1 MRPEIPA
8 SPARRLLIAS
18 IFSALLLAA
27 APGWVK
33 AGTNAKQPTFV
44 ATAAAPKSKPGA
56 KAPSRQTTTVEVP
69 KVDVT
74 ASEGST
80 ATAVRGRPE
89 TPAAAGKQP
98 APATTP
104 AAAGAQTQAVN
115 PDVIAL
121 KTTSDLVVR
130 DLGFTGEGEILFS
143 LVNRGD
149 VGINVPGGHSGA
161 LTLAARPS
169 ASGPPIP
176 IDIWM
181 GTSKIMTVQQPSI
194 AGRQTRNL
202 RVAIPSNYVTPK
214 CLETR
219 DLKIAV
225 DAQNQFAELYEDNN
239 VTEAA
244 DSARPCPDLAIKSIK
259 RHYTGL
265 LNETYRVKVTIVNQG
280 NAASPSTEVW
290 GTSLP
295 TGIWPLTGWPELIPT
310 RKIPALD
317 PGESTS
323 FKTGGSVLSTNHT
336 AVRVILDRYSD
347 IDESDESNN
356 FEDKQL

>member
-1 MRPEIPA
+1 MRPQILA
-8 SPARRLLIAS
+8 GPARHLLIAP

-33 AGTNAKQPTFV
+33 AGTD
-44 ATAAAPKSKPGA
+44 ATEAAPKNKPEA
-56 KAPSRQTTTVEVP
+56 KTPNRQTTTVEVP

-80 ATAVRGRPE
+80 ATAIRGRPE
-89 TPAAAGKQP
+89 TPTAAGNRS
-98 APATTP
+98 APATTQ

-121 KTTSDLVVR
+121 KTTSDLVIR
-130 DLGFTGEGEILFS
+130 DLRFTGEGEIAFN

-149 VGINVPGGHSGA
+149 LGINVPGGHSGA
-161 LTLAARPS
+161 MTLRARPS

-194 AGRQTRNL
+194 AGAQTKSL
-202 RVAIPSNYVTPK
+202 KVAIPSNYVTPG
-214 CLETR
+214 CLDTR
-219 DLKIAV
+219 DLKVAV
-225 DAQNQFAELYEDNN
+225 DAQNQFAELYDDNN

-244 DSARPCPDLAIKSIK
+244 DAARPCPDLAIKSIK

-265 LNETYRVKVTIVNQG
+265 LNETYRVKVTIINQG
-280 NAASPSTEVW
+280 NAASPSTQVW

-295 TGIWPLTGWPELIPT
+295 TGIWPLTGWPEIVPT
-310 RKIPALD
+310 HTIPALD

-336 AVRVILDRYSD
+336 AVRVLVDRYFK
-347 IDESDESNN
+347 IDESEEGNN
-356 FEDKQL
+356 FEDKRL